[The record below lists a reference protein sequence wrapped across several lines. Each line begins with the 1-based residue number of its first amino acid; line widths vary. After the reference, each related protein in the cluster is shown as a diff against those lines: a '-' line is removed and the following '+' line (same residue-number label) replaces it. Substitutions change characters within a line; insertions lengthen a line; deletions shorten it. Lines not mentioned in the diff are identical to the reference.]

1 MRAPRPAATGSI
13 AENEDAAANRT
24 EQMLSSNREY
34 LRQSDVWASVAKVQ
48 GALSAGLN
56 SDVASTSSAT
66 SLQLSLENE
75 KLKEARAAYLKALQS
90 PGEGNDDIVG
100 YVIAVNGR
108 ISSADV
114 YPSNALFRKMW
125 PKLLV
130 AAVTEAIGSE
140 PDKAAAPAPS
150 AAGVTEFLA
159 TAEKGSAQE
168 QVVNPLSRQEVRDAD
183 AALFVEARRGD
194 GAWVHRNYLAK

>member
-1 MRAPRPAATGSI
+1 
-13 AENEDAAANRT
+13 
-24 EQMLSSNREY
+24 
-34 LRQSDVWASVAKVQ
+34 V
-48 GALSAGLN
+48 
-56 SDVASTSSAT
+56 
-66 SLQLSLENE
+66 
-75 KLKEARAAYLKALQS
+75 KALQS
-90 PGEGNDDIVG
+90 PGEEKDDIVG

-108 ISSADV
+108 INSADV

-140 PDKAAAPAPS
+140 PDKAPAPAPS